1 MRFRTSMVGLLVALV
16 TSARALA
23 GQEPTDTV
31 RLTLDEAVQ
40 RSLDMGEEIRV
51 ARAQVGDARGQVRE
65 ATAAALPEVRGA
77 VVYTRQFASIFE
89 GVGADDSTF
98 GPIFANSP
106 FGAANAWNLE
116 VTVRQTLFAAGKVG
130 AGLRAAKAYRLAS
143 EEQLAQTEADVIY
156 RVRRAYLDALF
167 AGRLVEIAEAG
178 LAQARA
184 HEEEVQRFRL
194 AGTRAEY
201 DLLRAQVDAAN
212 QSPIVVAA
220 QNERDLALLALKRLV
235 NVPADAPLVL
245 TTRLAGEDATM
256 PVLAADTLGAPE
268 RASVRAAEATVRVWE
283 QAVTA
288 ARADRWPSLTVGATF
303 SHQAFPEEITPF
315 DAQFRRSWNADL
327 RLSVPLFL
335 GFRTFGAEDRARA
348 SLERARA
355 ERDQVRELAE
365 LEVERA
371 VAEVRRAEAL
381 LAAQRATVRQARRAS
396 QIATV
401 RYTNGMS
408 TQLEVSDS
416 RLVAQRAEV
425 NEAQALRDYLVGLAE
440 LERALGR
447 PAPVERR
454 RVDDVLGPIS
464 VRGQER

>member
-1 MRFRTSMVGLLVALV
+1 MRSGTIMAGLLVALV
-16 TSARALA
+16 ASARGLA
-23 GQEPTDTV
+23 AQGPVDAV
-31 RLTLDEAVQ
+31 RLTLDEAVR
-40 RSLDMGEEIRV
+40 RSLEMGEEVRV
-51 ARAQVGDARGQVRE
+51 ARAQVDDARGQVRV
-65 ATAAALPEVRGA
+65 ATAEALPEVRGA

-89 GVGADDSTF
+89 GAGDDSTF

-116 VTVRQTLFAAGKVG
+116 VTVRQTLFAAGKIG

-156 RVRRAYLDALF
+156 RVRRAYLDALY

-212 QSPIVVAA
+212 QAPILVAA
-220 QNERDLALLALKRLV
+220 QNGRDLALLALKRLV

-256 PVLAADTLGAPE
+256 PVLAADTLGVPE

-303 SHQAFPEEITPF
+303 SHQAFPEEIAPF

-355 ERDQVRELAE
+355 ERDQVRELAA
-365 LEVERA
+365 LEVEQA

-381 LAAQRATVRQARRAS
+381 LAAQRATVRQARRAN

-401 RYTNGMS
+401 RYNNGMS

>member
-1 MRFRTSMVGLLVALV
+1 MRSGMTMAALLVALAMS
-16 TSARALA
+16 TRAVA
-23 GQEPTDTV
+23 AQQPSDTV
-31 RLTLDEAVQ
+31 RLTLDEAVR
-40 RSLDMGEEIRV
+40 RSLDLGEEVRV

-89 GVGADDSTF
+89 GAATADSTF

-116 VTVRQTLFAAGKVG
+116 VTIRQTLFAAGKVG
-130 AGLRAAKAYRLAS
+130 AGLRAAKAYRQAA
-143 EEQLAQTEADVIY
+143 EEQLAQTQADVIY
-156 RVRRAYLDALF
+156 RVRRAYFDALY

-178 LAQARA
+178 MAQARA
-184 HEEEVQRFRL
+184 HEEDVQRFRL

-212 QSPIVVAA
+212 QAPIVVAA
-220 QNERDLALLALKRLV
+220 RNGLDLALLALKRLV
-235 NVPADAPLVL
+235 NVRADAPLVL
-245 TTRLAGEDATM
+245 TTRLAGEDATI

-303 SHQAFPEEITPF
+303 SHQAFPQEIAPF
-315 DAQFRRSWNADL
+315 DAQFRRNWSADL

-335 GFRTFGAEDRARA
+335 GFRTIGAEERAQA
-348 SLERARA
+348 SLEQARA
-355 ERDQVRELAE
+355 ERDQVRELAA
-365 LEVERA
+365 LEVEQA
-371 VAEVRRAEAL
+371 AAEVRRAEAL
-381 LAAQRATVRQARRAS
+381 LAAQRATVRQARRAY

-416 RLVAQRAEV
+416 RLLEQRAEA

-447 PAPVERR
+447 PAPIERR

>member
-1 MRFRTSMVGLLVALV
+1 MRSGTRMAGLLAALV
-16 TSARALA
+16 ASAPALA
-23 GQEPTDTV
+23 AQEPVDTV
-31 RLTLDEAVQ
+31 RLTLDEAVR
-40 RSLDMGEEIRV
+40 RSLEMGEEMRV

-65 ATAAALPEVRGA
+65 ATAAALPEVRGS

-89 GVGADDSTF
+89 GVGANDSTF

-143 EEQLAQTEADVIY
+143 EEQLAQTQADLIY
-156 RVRRAYLDALF
+156 RVRRAYFNALY

-184 HEEEVQRFRL
+184 HEESVQRFRL

-212 QSPIVVAA
+212 QEPIVVEAR
-220 QNERDLALLALKRLV
+220 NGLDLALLGLKRLV
-235 NVPADAPLVL
+235 NVRADAPLVL
-245 TTRLAGEDATM
+245 TTRLAGEDATI

-303 SHQAFPEEITPF
+303 SHQAFPQEISPL
-315 DAQFRRSWNADL
+315 DAQFRRNWSADL

-335 GFRTFGAEDRARA
+335 GFRTVGAEERARA

-355 ERDQVRELAE
+355 ERDEVREMAA
-365 LEVERA
+365 LEVEQA
-371 VAEVRRAEAL
+371 AAEVRRAEAL
-381 LAAQRATVRQARRAS
+381 LAAQRATVRQARRAY

-401 RYTNGMS
+401 RYTSGMS
-408 TQLEVSDS
+408 PQLEVSDA

-454 RVDDVLGPIS
+454 RLDDVLGPIS

>member
-1 MRFRTSMVGLLVALV
+1 MGSGMRMTTTLLALVAIARAGEAQQATDTLRLALEDAV
-16 TSARALA
+16 RRSLEVGEEMRSARAQL
-23 GQEPTDTV
+23 
-31 RLTLDEAVQ
+31 
-40 RSLDMGEEIRV
+40 
-51 ARAQVGDARGQVRE
+51 GDARGQIRE

-77 VVYTRQFASIFE
+77 VIYTRQFASIFE
-89 GVGADDSTF
+89 GLGTDDTTF

-116 VTVRQTLFAAGKVG
+116 VTVRQTLFAAGKIG
-130 AGLRAAKAYRLAS
+130 AGLRAAKAYRAAS
-143 EEQLAQTEADVIY
+143 EEQLVQTQADVTY
-156 RVRRAYLDALF
+156 QVRQAYFDALY
-167 AGRLVEIAEAG
+167 AARLVEIAEAG

-184 HEEEVQRFRL
+184 HEAEVRRFRF

-212 QSPIVVAA
+212 QAPIVVAA
-220 QNERDLALLALKRLV
+220 RNGLDLALLALKRLA
-235 NVPADAPLVL
+235 NIPADAPLVL
-245 TTRLAGEDATM
+245 TSRLAGDDATM
-256 PVLAADTLGAPE
+256 PVLAADSLGAPE
-268 RASVRAAEATVRVWE
+268 RASVRAAEATVHVWE
-283 QAVTA
+283 QAVRA
-288 ARADRWPSLTVGATF
+288 VRADRWPSLTVGATF
-303 SHQAFPEEITPF
+303 SHQAFPEEVSPL
-315 DAQFRRSWNADL
+315 DARFRRNWNADV

-355 ERDQVRELAE
+355 ERDQARELAA
-365 LEVERA
+365 LEVA
-371 VAEVRRAEAL
+371 QAAAEVRRAAAL
-381 LAAQRATVRQARRAS
+381 LVAQRVTVRQARRAN

-408 TQLEVSDS
+408 TPLEVSDA
-416 RLVAQRAEV
+416 RLLAQRAEA
-425 NEAQALRDYLVGLAE
+425 NEAQALRDYLVGLAQ

>member
-1 MRFRTSMVGLLVALV
+1 
-16 TSARALA
+16 
-23 GQEPTDTV
+23 
-31 RLTLDEAVQ
+31 
-40 RSLDMGEEIRV
+40 
-51 ARAQVGDARGQVRE
+51 
-65 ATAAALPEVRGA
+65 

-89 GVGADDSTF
+89 GAGDDSTF

-116 VTVRQTLFAAGKVG
+116 VTVRQTLFAAGKIG

-156 RVRRAYLDALF
+156 RVRRAYLDALY

-212 QSPIVVAA
+212 QAPILVAA
-220 QNERDLALLALKRLV
+220 QNGRDLALLALKRLV

-256 PVLAADTLGAPE
+256 PVLAADTLGVPE

-303 SHQAFPEEITPF
+303 SHQAFPEEIAPF

-355 ERDQVRELAE
+355 ERDQVRELAA
-365 LEVERA
+365 LEVEQA

-381 LAAQRATVRQARRAS
+381 LAAQRATVRQARRAN

-401 RYTNGMS
+401 RYNNGMS